1 MRAAMAVILAP
12 DQDGR
17 SPFSAHWHDRWVRIA
32 VRSVHSAPPE
42 VPLLAAMAS
51 VQLGAAFA
59 ALIFDRIGPAGVAF
73 LRVLLTAIVL
83 LAVTR
88 PVLRGRSRRDLAWV
102 AVYGI
107 ILSTMNW
114 CFYEALQRL
123 PQGVAVTIEFLG
135 PLGVAVA
142 GSRRIRDVGWAALAA
157 AGVALLALR
166 GDQAGVQTFGIV
178 LALGAAACW
187 AAYILLAKRVSN
199 AFPAMEGLGLGCAI
213 GVLVV
218 LPAGVAEGGRMLLDP
233 GVLGACLGVAM
244 LSSLVP
250 YTLEL
255 VALRKLSTAVFGLLM
270 SLEPAVGA
278 LAGVIVLGQHLTPVM
293 LVAMAMVIAASIATS
308 VTARRGPPER
318 PLAG

>member
-1 MRAAMAVILAP
+1 
-12 DQDGR
+12 
-17 SPFSAHWHDRWVRIA
+17 VRITA
-32 VRSVHSAPPE
+32 RLVHSAPPE

-59 ALIFDRIGPAGVAF
+59 ALVFAKVGPAGVTL

-83 LAVTR
+83 LAITR
-88 PVLRGRSRRDLAWV
+88 PRLRGRSRRDLGLV

-107 ILSTMNW
+107 TVATMNW
-114 CFYEALQRL
+114 CFYEALQRV

-142 GSRRIRDVGWAALAA
+142 GSRRLRDVGWAALAA

-166 GDQAGVQTFGIV
+166 GDEAGVQTAGI
-178 LALGAAACW
+178 LFALGAAGCW
-187 AAYILLAKRVSN
+187 ALYILLAKRVTH
-199 AFPAMEGLGLGCAI
+199 AVPAMEALGLGCAV
-213 GVLVV
+213 GTLVV
-218 LPAGVAEGGRMLLDP
+218 LPAGVIEGGATLLDP
-233 GVLGACLGVAM
+233 AVLGACLGVAM

-255 VALRKLSTAVFGLLM
+255 IALRRLSTAVFGLLM
-270 SLEPAVGA
+270 SLEPAIGA
-278 LAGVIVLGQHLTPVM
+278 LAGVIVLGQHLTGVM
-293 LVAMAMVIAASIATS
+293 LVAMAMVISASIATS
-308 VTARRGPPER
+308 LTSRRVSGER